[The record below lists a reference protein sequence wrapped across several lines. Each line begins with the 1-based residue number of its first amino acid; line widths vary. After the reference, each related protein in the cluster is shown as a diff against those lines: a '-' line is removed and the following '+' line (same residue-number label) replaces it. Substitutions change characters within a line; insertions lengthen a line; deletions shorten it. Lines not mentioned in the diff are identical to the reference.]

1 MGLNIANKFHFLNL
15 VLKDNK
21 LRDATDAEALYSHTV
36 NLDIWV
42 VPVSPVDRG
51 DWRAIVHRVAKS
63 RT

>member
-15 VLKDNK
+15 VLKANK
-21 LRDATDAEALYSHTV
+21 FRDATDAEALYSHTV

-51 DWRAIVHRVAKS
+51 DWSAIVHRVA
-63 RT
+63 

>member
-15 VLKDNK
+15 ILKANK
-21 LRDATDAEALYSHTV
+21 FRDATDADALYSHTV
-36 NLDIWV
+36 DLDIWV
-42 VPVSPVDRG
+42 VPISPVDRG